1 MGYSLHFFMVS
12 SIQIGHQGEDIAVEY
27 LRAQGYLIAARNW
40 RNGRYEIDIVAERL
54 GVTHLIE
61 VKTRR
66 AGSLQTPES
75 TITRSK
81 VSALHR
87 AAAAYLAQC
96 RVGGEVEFDL
106 LAIDM
111 FADGSYDVRFIR
123 NIAEF
128 NW

>member
-1 MGYSLHFFMVS
+1 MVTT
-12 SIQIGHQGEDIAVEY
+12 IQIGHRGEDIAVDY
-27 LRAQGYLIAARNW
+27 LRSEGYLIAARNW
-40 RNGRYEIDIVAERL
+40 RSGRYEIDIVAERM

-75 TITRSK
+75 TITQSK
-81 VSALHR
+81 ISALHR
-87 AAAAYLAQC
+87 AAAAYMAQC
-96 RVGGEVEFDL
+96 RVRGEVEFDL

-123 NIAEF
+123 NVAEF